1 MLEKTKSFVK
11 DHKRGIVLTGCVV
24 AGVITGVVLC
34 KRFDKEMV
42 DLGKQFCGKSVIS
55 WTETNNGFID
65 LERVKEILDANAN
78 NSAQFAIF
86 REGPDPNAYI
96 GILLSDDVII

>member
-1 MLEKTKSFVK
+1 MLEKKTKSFVK

-42 DLGKQFCGKSVIS
+42 DLGKRICGKKR
-55 WTETNNGFID
+55 N
-65 LERVKEILDANAN
+65 KLDRDK
-78 NSAQFAIF
+78 QWFYRL
-86 REGPDPNAYI
+86 RE
-96 GILLSDDVII
+96 S